1 MILLIPTHPCH
12 LQNLLDPAIDTI
24 KRLLESSWISWIELT
39 ADGESRSAAISC
51 NLLSRSQMVWW
62 LVNFAAS
69 LFGLGNDSGTHPRCD
84 VVDNHTNRAIS
95 EVALVTKA
103 LSKLFRKFDR
113 TRIF

>member
-51 NLLSRSQMVWW
+51 NQLQSIEPISNG
-62 LVNFAAS
+62 LVACQ
-69 LFGLGNDSGTHPRCD
+69 LCRIT
-84 VVDNHTNRAIS
+84 
-95 EVALVTKA
+95 
-103 LSKLFRKFDR
+103 FR
-113 TRIF
+113 IGQ